1 MTIRNLLV
9 CLAAVP
15 LVAVLA
21 VPLSTQAAA
30 APPGASRYI
39 VVWRDTADSDRET
52 DDFERSEGT
61 RSDFRY
67 SHAIKGFAAT
77 LTPAQVARLE
87 RHPNVKFISQDRDV
101 QAIGSVPIVAGD
113 SAPGGVRRIEAA
125 TSTTASQ
132 ASTAAVAVIDTGI
145 QLTHA
150 DLNAVAGKNC
160 VTTGASPNDDNGHG
174 THVSGTIAA
183 NNNGTGVVGV
193 APGTTLYAVKVLNA
207 QGSGTWAQVI
217 CGIDWVTANAAAFNI
232 RVASM
237 SLGGTGS
244 NDNNCGNSNFDALHQ
259 AICRSTAAGVT
270 YVVAAG
276 NSAANFAS
284 SSPASYPEAL
294 TVTAMSDSDGLA
306 GGTGGAPTC
315 RTGETDDAFATFSNF
330 AVAATEVNHTVAGPG
345 VCILSTWLSSGY
357 NTISG
362 TSMATP
368 HLSGTVALCIGSGGS
383 AGPCNGLTPAQI
395 VQKIRADAQGH
406 ATAANG
412 FSGDPLH
419 PVTGKYFGYLAYAG
433 GYGTPDTTPPTIT
446 AVTASTTATS
456 ATIKWTT
463 NEPASSQVEYWI
475 GSNAATATPVT
486 DTAPLVTSHTVT
498 INGLASSTT
507 YGYHVKSADSSGN
520 AAQSTPDS
528 SFVTQAPDTTA
539 PTITNVKTTSITTSG
554 ATIAWTTD
562 EAATSQVQYCCV
574 SGATTSTPVS
584 DTAGV
589 TAHSVQLTGLTP
601 NTGYTYNAISKDL
614 AGNVASS
621 PDQTFTTAAGSNDS
635 FANAFAISPPTTI
648 NGNNRGATRQPSEPR
663 PCGSI
668 GATVWYLLTPSA
680 AGTLTATTVG
690 GNTNYDTVLAIYR
703 GTTLSNLSRLACN
716 DDTGGT
722 LQSRVSASVSAGQTY
737 YIQLGGYNSATGDF
751 TLQVTFP

>member
-1 MTIRNLLV
+1 MTMRNLLV

-15 LVAVLA
+15 LVAVVA
-21 VPLSTQAAA
+21 APLSTSAAA
-30 APPGASRYI
+30 AQPGASRYI

-113 SAPGGVRRIEAA
+113 SAPSGVRRIEAA

-145 QLTHA
+145 QLTHP

-183 NNNGTGVVGV
+183 NNNGSGVVGV

-232 RVASM
+232 RLASM
-237 SLGGTGS
+237 SLGGPGS
-244 NDNNCGNSNFDALHQ
+244 NDNNCGNSNFDALQQ

-276 NSAANFAS
+276 NSAANFAT

-345 VCILSTWLSSGY
+345 VCIFSTWLNGGY

-368 HLSGTVALCIGSGGS
+368 HLTGTIALCFGSGGA
-383 AGPCNGLTPAQI
+383 AGPCAGLTPASVIQR
-395 VQKIRADAQGH
+395 IRSDAQAH
-406 ATAANG
+406 ATATNG
-412 FSGDPLH
+412 FAGDPSRPL
-419 PVTGKYFGYLAYAG
+419 GGRYYGYLAWAG
-433 GYGTPDTTPPTIT
+433 AYSGAGAPPPPPPPPPPPSDDPIVNGGFETGTLSGWTMGGA
-446 AVTASTTATS
+446 AVAGTS
-456 ATIKWTT
+456 AH
-463 NEPASSQVEYWI
+463 AGAYAARI
-475 GSNAATATPVT
+475 GSASPFNGDSSVAQTFTVPSGRTQLSFWYRVVCTDSVTYDWATATLR
-486 DTAPLVTSHTVT
+486 D
-498 INGLASSTT
+498 N
-507 YGYHVKSADSSGN
+507 
-520 AAQSTPDS
+520 
-528 SFVTQAPDTTA
+528 
-539 PTITNVKTTSITTSG
+539 
-554 ATIAWTTD
+554 
-562 EAATSQVQYCCV
+562 
-574 SGATTSTPVS
+574 
-584 DTAGV
+584 TAGV
-589 TAHSVQLTGLTP
+589 TTTVLPRTCSNSGSWAQRTASVTASHS
-601 NTGYTYNAISKDL
+601 
-614 AGNVASS
+614 
-621 PDQTFTTAAGSNDS
+621 F
-635 FANAFAISPPTTI
+635 
-648 NGNNRGATRQPSEPR
+648 
-663 PCGSI
+663 
-668 GATVWYLLTPSA
+668 
-680 AGTLTATTVG
+680 TLTLIDHDDNWPGDPTYTLYDDVTV
-690 GNTNYDTVLAIYR
+690 
-703 GTTLSNLSRLACN
+703 
-716 DDTGGT
+716 
-722 LQSRVSASVSAGQTY
+722 Q
-737 YIQLGGYNSATGDF
+737 
-751 TLQVTFP
+751 